1 MGRGGIQ
8 NLNVLFVHHR
18 KAYMVLYF
26 EGGCLKKVNKELTAD
41 RTVVLSPSL
50 VTLLKTSVSG
60 LCHLIVLECKA
71 VYGSI

>member
-26 EGGCLKKVNKELTAD
+26 EGGCLKKVNKEL
-41 RTVVLSPSL
+41 V
-50 VTLLKTSVSG
+50 
-60 LCHLIVLECKA
+60 
-71 VYGSI
+71 